1 LNQRLGVVSYLSMRT
16 RLPTSTAPVAR
27 LSALVALIL
36 LMGSQSWV
44 RTFAVYTVAWLDGS
58 HAPHVGLGPEG
69 FQVVLEHDHL
79 DRIAMEAEGN
89 LPEHVHRWG
98 ARLLILLSHEAGPHA
113 DHVVM
118 LGADGGPF
126 ETGRETRTAS
136 TTPKSSC
143 PTTPDAVVVSLT
155 TVRPGFHDRFALG
168 SPPSLTALN
177 VQLRCTRLQI

>member
-1 LNQRLGVVSYLSMRT
+1 MRT

-27 LSALVALIL
+27 LSALVALVL
-36 LMGSQSWV
+36 LMGSLSWV

-79 DRIAMEAEGN
+79 GRLSTEAEGT
-89 LPEHVHRWG
+89 LPGHVHRWG

-136 TTPKSSC
+136 TPPKSSC
-143 PTTPDAVVVSLT
+143 PTAPDAMVVPST
-155 TVRPGFHDRFALG
+155 AVRSAPHDRFALG
-168 SPPSLTALN
+168 APPSLTALN